1 MTHSSRTYTV
11 ALLAGQI
18 PLSPLADVS
27 EDEWDGVITS
37 HLKGHFTLIQAAAPI
52 MKANRYGRIVGFT
65 SVQGTIGDSHQSP
78 YCSAKAGIIGLMRA
92 ATIELDQFG
101 ICANTACPAWGR
113 GRARTDRRPVGRPV
127 GQCGPARRLPRQ

>member
-1 MTHSSRTYTV
+1 MTHSSRTYAV

-52 MKANRYGRIVGFT
+52 MEAKRYGRIVGFT

-78 YCSAKAGIIGLMRA
+78 YCAAKAGIIGLMRA
-92 ATIELDQFG
+92 VTIELDPFG
-101 ICANTACPAWGR
+101 VCANIVSPAGVDGR
-113 GRARTDRRPVGRPV
+113 CGPVGRTV
-127 GQCGPARRLPRQ
+127 GRCGPARRLPRQ